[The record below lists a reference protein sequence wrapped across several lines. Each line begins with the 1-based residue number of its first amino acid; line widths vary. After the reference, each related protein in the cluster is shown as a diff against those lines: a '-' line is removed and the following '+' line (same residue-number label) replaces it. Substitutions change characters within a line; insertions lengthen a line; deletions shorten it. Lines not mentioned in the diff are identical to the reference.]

1 VQAAHMDDTERLP
14 CFATL
19 APQAAATTDAAVEKL
34 TVWWP
39 SPPVPT
45 MSTHGTP
52 GLTGIMWLRIA
63 LTIPATSCPV
73 SPLAFSS
80 TRNAAAWHGSAPSIM
95 ASTPAQASS
104 LVRLF
109 FCSSVS
115 SSCFISAG
123 MAPSKVRELVCAT
136 RARQTSAAQA
146 ESSGPMR
153 AYYLL
158 ACGTADGKPTAMWV
172 PQTTPLYGWQP
183 PALWRTGTHW

>member
-1 VQAAHMDDTERLP
+1 MDDTERLP

-80 TRNAAAWHGSAPSIM
+80 TRNAAAWHGSAPSMM

-109 FCSSVS
+109 CSSSVS
-115 SSCFISAG
+115 SSAFISAG
-123 MAPSKVRELVCAT
+123 MVQGGESSCGD
-136 RARQTSAAQA
+136 RARTSAAGRR
-146 ESSGPMR
+146 SGRPCRGMELLLPM
-153 AYYLL
+153 L
-158 ACGTADGKPTAMWV
+158 
-172 PQTTPLYGWQP
+172 
-183 PALWRTGTHW
+183 

>member
-1 VQAAHMDDTERLP
+1 MDDTERLP

-73 SPLAFSS
+73 SPLAFNS

-95 ASTPAQASS
+95 ASTPAHGGHYRAPLLSG
-104 LVRLF
+104 
-109 FCSSVS
+109 CSAVAA
-115 SSCFISAG
+115 CRG
-123 MAPSKVRELVCAT
+123 APSS
-136 RARQTSAAQA
+136 Q
-146 ESSGPMR
+146 
-153 AYYLL
+153 L
-158 ACGTADGKPTAMWV
+158 AWLQGG
-172 PQTTPLYGWQP
+172 
-183 PALWRTGTHW
+183 

>member
-1 VQAAHMDDTERLP
+1 MDDTERLP
-14 CFATL
+14 CFATF
-19 APQAAATTDAAVEKL
+19 APHAAATTDAAVEKL

-52 GLTGIMWLRIA
+52 GLTGIMCLRIA

-73 SPLAFSS
+73 SPLALSS
-80 TRNAAAWHGSAPSIM
+80 TRNAAAWHGSAPSMM

-109 FCSSVS
+109 CCSSVS

-123 MAPSKVRELVCAT
+123 MWLRASERELACDALARSAGVSTHGICITTT
-136 RARQTSAAQA
+136 R
-146 ESSGPMR
+146 
-153 AYYLL
+153 
-158 ACGTADGKPTAMWV
+158 
-172 PQTTPLYGWQP
+172 YGNEGHTH
-183 PALWRTGTHW
+183 ALHK